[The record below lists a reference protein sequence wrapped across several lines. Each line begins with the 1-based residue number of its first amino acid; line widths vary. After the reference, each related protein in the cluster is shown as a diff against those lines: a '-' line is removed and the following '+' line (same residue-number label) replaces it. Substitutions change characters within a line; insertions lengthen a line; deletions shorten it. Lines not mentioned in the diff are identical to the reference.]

1 MLLHMTTR
9 LFRLGV
15 ALGLVAAVL
24 IMPAAPGN
32 AAAPHV
38 DFTLFALP
46 PALTLGAAHSGL
58 VKAIVHANNTTATHV
73 QVTVTASQD
82 VTLIFTSAG
91 CPTLAVQSTLGP
103 NQPLICSLP
112 NVNTNSTASVV
123 LQFQSPASA
132 APNPACIT
140 APNPSVS
147 CLTIGSTLTYA

>member
-9 LFRLGV
+9 AFRLGV

-73 QVTVTASQD
+73 QVTVNASQA
-82 VTLIFTSAG
+82 VTLTFISPQPG
-91 CPTLAVQSTLGP
+91 CPSLAVQPTLGP
-103 NQPLICSLP
+103 ALNQTLICSLP
-112 NVNTNSTASVV
+112 NINT
-123 LQFQSPASA
+123 
-132 APNPACIT
+132 
-140 APNPSVS
+140 
-147 CLTIGSTLTYA
+147 